1 MLLAGKVVI
10 VSGVGPG
17 LGIKLAIHAAVEGAR
32 GVVVSARR
40 QERLDD
46 AVQAVA
52 DTGRPCDVLAHVN
65 DIRDADACANLVGA
79 AMTRF
84 GKIDALVNNAVHH
97 GPLDLC
103 ETAELDGW
111 HEQYDTNVIGTMKMS
126 RAVIAQMQQ
135 QDSGGS
141 IVMVNTMG
149 ARMVPIVP
157 EAGYCVSKAALAYA
171 TKSLAT
177 EVGRHG
183 VRVNS
188 IYPGFMWGVPVQNHF
203 RNEAAKTGE
212 TEQQVYDRIAAIMPL
227 KRIATDDEVARATL
241 FLASD
246 YSSAIT
252 GASLDASAGNYMP

>member
-1 MLLAGKVVI
+1 M
-10 VSGVGPG
+10 
-17 LGIKLAIHAAVEGAR
+17 AVR
-32 GVVVSARR
+32 
-40 QERLDD
+40 
-46 AVQAVA
+46 AVA
-52 DTGRPCDVLAHVN
+52 ETGTACEVLSQVN
-65 DIRDADACANLVGA
+65 DIRDADACERLVA
-79 AMTRF
+79 AAVARF
-84 GKIDALVNNAVHH
+84 STVDALINNAVHH
-97 GPLDLC
+97 GPLDLV

-111 HEQYDTNVIGTMKMS
+111 HEQYDTNVVGTLKMS
-126 RAVIAQMQQ
+126 RAAIAQMQDQ
-135 QDSGGS
+135 PGGGS

-149 ARMVPIVP
+149 ARMVPMVP

-212 TEQQVYDRIAAIMPL
+212 TEQQVYDRIAQIMPL
-227 KRIATDDEVARATL
+227 KRIATDDEVARAAL

-252 GASLDASAGNYMP
+252 GASLDACAGNYMP

>member
-1 MLLAGKVVI
+1 MLLSDKVVI
-10 VSGVGPG
+10 VSGIGPG
-17 LGIKLAIHAAVEGAR
+17 LGIKLAIHAAIEGAR

-40 QERLDD
+40 QERLDM
-46 AVQAVA
+46 AVRAVVE
-52 DTGRPCDVLAHVN
+52 TGTACEVLSQVN
-65 DIRDADACANLVGA
+65 DIRDAEACERLVA
-79 AMTRF
+79 AAVARF
-84 GKIDALVNNAVHH
+84 STVDALVNNAVHH
-97 GPLDLC
+97 GPLDLV

-111 HEQYDTNVIGTMKMS
+111 HEQYDTNVVGTLKMS
-126 RAVIAQMQQ
+126 RAAIAQMQGQ
-135 QDSGGS
+135 PGGGS

-212 TEQQVYDRIAAIMPL
+212 TEQQVYDRIAQIMPL
-227 KRIATDDEVARATL
+227 KRIATDDEVARAAL

-252 GASLDASAGNYMP
+252 GASLDACAGNYMP